1 MEKNN
6 KYLKIKDLNIIGK
19 SYSNNTF
26 KSKIA
31 ESFSIR
37 DTRPTLNTDGKSVPL
52 NLFNWYVC
60 CVANFYVKFVNMPMK
75 GFCFKWFLD

>member
-52 NLFNWYVC
+52 NLFN
-60 CVANFYVKFVNMPMK
+60 
-75 GFCFKWFLD
+75 